1 MISYTIT
8 VSTEDAELNVLLHYL
23 IGKISETDEIVLQ
36 MDSTTVTEAVKDVI
50 EKHKEKIK
58 NLTVID
64 FPLNKDFASFK
75 NNLKQ
80 YCTKEWIFIF
90 QY

>member
-64 FPLNKDFASFK
+64 FPLNKDFASLHV
-75 NNLKQ
+75 NSALPWN
-80 YCTKEWIFIF
+80 
-90 QY
+90 

>member
-36 MDSTTVTEAVKDVI
+36 MDSTTVTDAVKDVI
-50 EKHKEKIK
+50 EKHKDKIK

-64 FPLNKDFASFK
+64 FPLNKDFASFISP
-75 NNLKQ
+75 
-80 YCTKEWIFIF
+80 EEIHS
-90 QY
+90 